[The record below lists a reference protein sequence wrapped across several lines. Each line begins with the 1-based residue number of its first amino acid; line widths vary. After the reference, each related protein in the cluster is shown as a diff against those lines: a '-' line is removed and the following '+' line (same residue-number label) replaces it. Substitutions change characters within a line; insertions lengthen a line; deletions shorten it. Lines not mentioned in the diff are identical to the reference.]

1 MPYVALAMG
10 KPAKKKPATRQ
21 VRNWIAV
28 HAIMRTGAGTHGD
41 KKKRNAREACRGKVK
56 SWE

>member
-1 MPYVALAMG
+1 MR
-10 KPAKKKPATRQ
+10 KRAKAKKPATRQ

-28 HAIMRTGAGTHGD
+28 HAIMRGGAGTHGD
-41 KKKRNAREACRGKVK
+41 KKKKNAREACRGKVK